1 MQHVGV
7 YKVITHTIHTVPLKS
22 CRYGAPNR
30 NIEEVLDKALDAF
43 WAHGYVS
50 TSMNDL
56 MEATGLA
63 KGSLYKG
70 YGDKKS
76 LFMRSLDSYLS
87 SANAELSE
95 AAASSKSG
103 REALEKIFS
112 GVIGMSTRA
121 GVRRGCFS
129 VNSTIELAPRDA
141 DVRNRLRR
149 NTRQKET
156 TIAAVIRRGIA
167 DGSLRKNLDPEVTA
181 SYVTSVMNGLQVR
194 GKLGLSEKQANETVA
209 VAIGALV

>member
-1 MQHVGV
+1 MAKTC
-7 YKVITHTIHTVPLKS
+7 YPMARPREFDIEKVLTT
-22 CRYGAPNR
+22 
-30 NIEEVLDKALDAF
+30 ALDVF
-43 WAHGYVS
+43 WAHGYDA
-50 TSMNDL
+50 TSMSDL

-76 LFMRSLDSYLS
+76 LFMRALDSYLS
-87 SANAELSE
+87 SANAGLSE
-95 AAASSKSG
+95 AAASSGSG

-112 GVIGMSTRA
+112 GVIGMSTCT

-129 VNSTIELAPRDA
+129 VNSTIELAPHDA

-149 NTRQKET
+149 NTRQKEK
-156 TIAAVIRRGIA
+156 TIAAVVSRGIA
-167 DGSLRKNLDPEVTA
+167 DGSLRKDLDPEVTA

-194 GKLGLSEKQANETVA
+194 GKLGLTVQQANDTVA
-209 VAIGALV
+209 VAMAALV